1 MMKERNDMPIE
12 RRFYTPKEISV
23 LYSLHLQSVYSMIAR
38 GIIPAVRIGRSVR
51 VDIQALQA
59 GLEARVRGQK

>member
-1 MMKERNDMPIE
+1 MPIE